1 MKNKNMKKL
10 KIIPNFKNEAEEFEF
25 WDKHEATDYFDFD
38 NPVKLD
44 LSKLK
49 PSTEKMTLRMP
60 KMLLDDLRIMANK
73 RDVPYQSLIKMLL
86 AEKVNEE
93 MYAS

>member
-1 MKNKNMKKL
+1 MIVKKKL
-10 KIIPNFKNEAEEFEF
+10 KIIPKFKDEAEEFEF
-25 WDKHEATDYFDFD
+25 WESHDATNYFDFD

-49 PSTEKMTLRMP
+49 PSTEKTTIRLP
-60 KMLLDDLRIMANK
+60 KMLLDDIRIMANK
-73 RDVPYQSLIKMLL
+73 RDVPYQSLIKIIL

-93 MYAS
+93 MYSS

>member
-1 MKNKNMKKL
+1 MKKKIL
-10 KIIPNFKNEAEEFEF
+10 KTIPKFKNEDEEIEF
-25 WDKHEATDYFDFD
+25 WDKHSITDFLHIFK
-38 NPVKLD
+38 PVKLD

-73 RDVPYQSLIKMLL
+73 RDVPYQSLIKIIL
-86 AEKVNEE
+86 AEKVNQE

>member
-1 MKNKNMKKL
+1 MKKKVL
-10 KIIPNFKNEAEEFEF
+10 KTIPKFKNEDEEIEF
-25 WDKHEATDYFDFD
+25 WDKHSVTDFLHIFK
-38 NPVKLD
+38 PVKMD
-44 LSKLK
+44 FSKLK
-49 PSTEKMTLRMP
+49 PSTEKMTIRVP

-93 MYAS
+93 MYTS